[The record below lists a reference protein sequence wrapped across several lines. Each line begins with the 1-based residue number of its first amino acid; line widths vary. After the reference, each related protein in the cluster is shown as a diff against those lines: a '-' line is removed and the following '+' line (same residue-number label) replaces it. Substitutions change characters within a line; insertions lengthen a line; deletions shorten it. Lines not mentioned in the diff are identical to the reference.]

1 MTCKQC
7 KHITVC
13 MVQVDGLGQVFDPN
27 YDGEPIRCGNLDS
40 WVQSWQQQMAFEL
53 ENAKLSEKD

>member
-13 MVQVDGLGQVFDPN
+13 MVKQVFDPN
-27 YDGEPIRCGNLDS
+27 YDGEHIRCGNLDS
-40 WVQSWQQQMAFEL
+40 WVQSWQQQMDFEL
-53 ENAKLSEKD
+53 ENVKLSENEVSS